1 MEKPNS
7 EFFETLGQYVYKY
20 IDDESNVLYIGKGRG
35 NRCLWHLDD
44 KGYKLEHCYIVARN
58 LELFENKTDWQ
69 SFLLES
75 WLITTETPF
84 DNSVSGHYKECF
96 VMTSLSSLFTD
107 WKSDQHDNF
116 ESFPEWYNENYDRLR
131 GRLRVVQISS
141 NNMYIESNT
150 RNSINMKW
158 YVSNT
163 TDPIKVMFETYT
175 KDDDAKN
182 EFLKGKLV
190 EFFKI
195 NGYKKHITESNKSK
209 LSVECKD
216 IDAVLKLFDSFNA

>member
-1 MEKPNS
+1 MEKPS
-7 EFFETLGQYVYKY
+7 IEFLDTLGQYVYKY
-20 IDDESNVLYIGKGRG
+20 IDDEGNVLYIGKGRG
-35 NRCLWHLDD
+35 NRCLWHLED
-44 KGYKLEHCYIVARN
+44 KGYELDHCYIVARN
-58 LELFENKTDWQ
+58 LEAFENKVDWQ

-75 WLITTETPF
+75 WLIITEKPF

-107 WKSDQHDNF
+107 WKNDQCDNF

-175 KDDDAKN
+175 KDDEAKN
-182 EFLKGKLV
+182 ELLKSKLV
-190 EFFKI
+190 EFFKL

-209 LSVECKD
+209 LSVECKN
-216 IDAVLKLFDSFNA
+216 IDAVLVLFDAFNA